1 MDTASLAFLRAFS
14 RLQQIGQAVEAQR
27 PSDAAMATETPKEN
41 YSSIA
46 GFNHLMPEHGT
57 PAVVAC
63 AELVSKLV
71 IRVHFIFH
79 LRELVLEL
87 VSP

>member
-1 MDTASLAFLRAFS
+1 MDTASLAFRRPFN

-27 PSDAAMATETPKEN
+27 PSDAAMATETPKKN
-41 YSSIA
+41 SSSIA
-46 GFNHLMPEHGT
+46 VFNNLMREHGT

-71 IRVHFIFH
+71 TRVHFIFH